1 MSIETARIEE
11 LGRELGEAIA
21 ETPEYDAFEEAKSAV
36 ENDRA
41 AQEKIQE
48 FEQQRQEFM
57 LARQV
62 GDASQ
67 EDLQDL
73 QRAQQEL
80 HALPVMEEYL
90 EAQSRLAERLES
102 VNEAISE
109 PLEVD
114 FGEQVGDCC
123 QE

>member
-21 ETPEYDAFEEAKSAV
+21 ETPEYDAFKEAKSAV

-67 EDLQDL
+67 EDLQNL

-90 EAQSRLAERLES
+90 EAQSRLVERLES

-109 PLEVD
+109 PLEMD

>member
-21 ETPEYDAFEEAKSAV
+21 DTPEYDAFEEAKSAV
-36 ENDRA
+36 ETDEA

-48 FEQQRQEFM
+48 FERQRQEFV

-67 EDLQDL
+67 EDLQNL

-80 HALPVMEEYL
+80 HEMPVMAEYL
-90 EAQSRLAERLES
+90 EAQSRLVERLES
-102 VNEAISE
+102 INDAISE
-109 PLEVD
+109 PLEMD